1 MNAPNYPLLFLFFL
15 VLLVTVPLLGIY
27 LDKVYSGACSRGPWG
42 WAEAQLY
49 RVCGVHPQQGMTWK
63 RYALAVVVLNGIGF
77 VFLFLLLIFQHHLP
91 LNPQKIP
98 GLPLD
103 LAFNTAVS
111 FVTNTNWQAYSGEVS
126 LSYFSQMVGLTVQ
139 NFLSPA
145 IGICALLVLMRGLTQ
160 TQQENL
166 GNFWVDLTR
175 SIFYVFLPLS
185 LVLAVLLMSQGV
197 VQSFAPY
204 LKIATLEGST
214 QILPFGP
221 AASQI
226 AIKQLG
232 SNGGGFFGVNSAH
245 PFENPSTLSNFLQ
258 TLSIILI
265 PAALTLTFGKKVGNL
280 KQGISILVAMLLI
293 YFLLLGLGLYFE
305 FQSNPALGGLPF
317 LEGKETRFGITESV
331 LWSVSTTATSNGS
344 VNSMHT
350 SFSPLGGMV
359 MLLNIVLGEVVF
371 GGVGSGLYGI
381 LMFVFLTVFIAGL
394 MVGRSPEYL
403 GKKIESYEIK
413 LAILAI
419 LLPSFLILAGTALSV
434 LSPAGLAAQSQG
446 GPHGLSEIFYGF
458 ASASANN
465 GSALT
470 GLNANSVFYNL
481 LLGIAMLLGRF
492 GVLLPALAIAGSLTK
507 KKSVPPSAGT
517 FPTDTLLFSVLL
529 LGILLLVGAL
539 TFLPVLA
546 LGPIAEHLLM
556 NSGVLF

>member
-15 VLLVTVPLLGIY
+15 VLLITVPLLGIY

-42 WAEAQLY
+42 WAEGQFY
-49 RVCGVHPQQGMTWK
+49 RACGVRPKEEMTWK
-63 RYALAVVVLNGIGF
+63 RYSLAVVALNGIGF
-77 VFLFLLLIFQHHLP
+77 VFLFLLLMFQHHFP
-91 LNPQKIP
+91 LNPQKLP
-98 GLPLD
+98 GLAPD

-111 FVTNTNWQAYSGEVS
+111 FVTNTNWQAYSGEIS

-145 IGICALLVLMRGLTQ
+145 VGICALLVLIRGLTR
-160 TQQENL
+160 TQQEGL

-175 SIFYVFLPLS
+175 SILYVFLPLS
-185 LVLAVLLMSQGV
+185 LLLAVVLMSQGV

-204 LKIATLEGST
+204 MKITTLEGAT

-245 PFENPSTLSNFLQ
+245 PFENPTALSNFIQ
-258 TLSIILI
+258 NLSILLI
-265 PAALTLTFGKKVGNL
+265 PAALTLTFGKRVGNL

-293 YFLLLGLGLYFE
+293 YLLLLGLGLYFE
-305 FQSNPALGGLPF
+305 FQNNPALGGLPF

-344 VNSMHT
+344 VNAMHT
-350 SFSPLGGMV
+350 SFSPLGSMV

-419 LLPSFLILAGTALSV
+419 LLPSFLILAGTAVSV
-434 LSPAGLAAQSQG
+434 LSPAGLTARSQG

-470 GLNANSVFYNL
+470 GLSANSVFYNI
-481 LLGIAMLLGRF
+481 LLGIGMLLGRF
-492 GVLLPALAIAGSLTK
+492 GVLLPTLAIAGSLAK
-507 KKSVPPSAGT
+507 KKIVPPSAGT